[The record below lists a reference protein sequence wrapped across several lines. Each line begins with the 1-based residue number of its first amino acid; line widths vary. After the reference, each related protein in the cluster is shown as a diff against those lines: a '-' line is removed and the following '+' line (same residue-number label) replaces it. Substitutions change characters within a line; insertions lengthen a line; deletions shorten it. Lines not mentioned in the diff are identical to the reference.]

1 MNLAAIRQRVL
12 EQLDWNPDQSNMFLA
27 KVDRMINR
35 AYQHL
40 SLEAPF
46 LFFEDECRILT
57 QQDVNNGT
65 ATTDRLRPCTVA
77 EVGED
82 DLMVLYRE
90 YTSVTGPGSPTLPEG
105 FTEWRFD
112 GTWDGRLIELE
123 RTNGTVVRRR
133 AREFWRWVTQVDPN
147 NDPTYLVRELVSI
160 DHEWPLLTEQN
171 IKYRIFTP
179 EYELPADVVELRSAR
194 FWNNVRDD
202 ISVVNQYD
210 MERYE
215 YTDYRG
221 EEVGRPTMLFRGQH
235 HQIDSPIE
243 KPKVFMTRTSD
254 RWIGPDNAGSFQYC
268 YTYVWG
274 KREKDL
280 KAPSNET
287 LRTGKSGAYGYEPKW
302 ESAPSP
308 VSDIAS
314 SIGEQGLSGFSMPIE
329 IHFPN
334 IDDRLLFGKKMDA
347 GSPVDRIRTGHSG
360 YNIRIYVRRLK
371 DSGSPNPAGRPETVD
386 AQADSPFYLLDEID
400 GHELK
405 YTHDGSKHP
414 DYYRRLKEVHG
425 YQTVRFHPMPDDF
438 YEIDCRVLCRPQKLV
453 VDTDVPR
460 IHHEA
465 CEAIIQVA
473 LGYMYEMQ
481 GQMDAA
487 ALCGERA
494 SQFVQLLVKRYAAI
508 PSMRP
513 KKKMARVRSPY
524 REVRV
529 KFTEN

>member
-1 MNLAAIRQRVL
+1 
-12 EQLDWNPDQSNMFLA
+12 
-27 KVDRMINR
+27 MINR

-65 ATTDRLRPCTVA
+65 STTDRLRPCTVA

-90 YTSVTGPGSPTLPEG
+90 YTSATGPGSPTLPDG
-105 FTEWRFD
+105 FSEWRFD
-112 GTWDGRLIELE
+112 GTWDGRLLELE

-133 AREFWRWVTQVDPN
+133 AREFWRTAVQVNPN
-147 NDPTYLVRELVSI
+147 NNASGYLVREFVSI
-160 DHEWPLLTEQN
+160 DHEWPLLTETG

-235 HQIDSPIE
+235 HQIDAPIN
-243 KPKVFMTRTSD
+243 KPEIHVTRSTDS
-254 RWIGPDNAGSFQYC
+254 WTGPDNTGYFQYC

-280 KAPSNET
+280 KAP
-287 LRTGKSGAYGYEPKW
+287 RTESARSGKEGAYGYEPKW

-308 VSDIAS
+308 ISDLAINA
-314 SIGEQGLSGFSMPIE
+314 IGGLNAGSLAYPI
-329 IHFPN
+329 IIRFPN
-334 IDDRLLFGKKMDA
+334 IDDRLLFGKKMSG

-360 YNIRIYVRRLK
+360 YNIRIYVRRLS
-371 DSGSPNPAGRPETVD
+371 DGGGPNPSSRPETMD
-386 AQADSPFYLLDEID
+386 KNANSPFYFLDEIN
-400 GHELK
+400 GNEKIYVHK
-405 YTHDGSKHP
+405 GQRIP

-438 YEIDCRVLCRPQKLV
+438 YEIDCRVLRRPQKLV
-453 VDTDVPR
+453 TETDVPR

-465 CEAIIQVA
+465 CEVLIQIA

-487 ALCGERA
+487 ALAGERA
-494 SQFVQLLVKRYAAI
+494 SQFIELLVKRYGAI